1 MSLEVGMKEAL
12 RLAIVAGEHSGDAH
26 GGNLVGAF
34 IQLAPD
40 ARWFGAGG
48 PVLSSSGV
56 EILVPMEKLAVVG
69 ISEVLTHLPDL
80 WREMSRLK
88 TALAQRRP
96 DALVL
101 VDFPDFNFR
110 LAKFARGLGIPVV
123 YYITPQVWAWR
134 PGRTEFLRRFVDR
147 ALVIFPFEESFLRER
162 GVEAV
167 FVGHPVVDTAHPDS
181 PLEAFLA
188 RHGLDASVPRVALL
202 PGSRVSEVRRN
213 LPPLVAAAVL
223 LHARH
228 PEAAIM
234 VPWAEGLPDTL
245 RAGFPAAPV
254 RWISGA
260 YRDVLG
266 HAHAAAVAS
275 GTATLEA
282 ALMSVPQVIVYRL
295 KPLTYAIGR
304 RLVKLERVGLPNVV
318 LGESVVLELIQDDF
332 TPARVA
338 AALGDLLEN
347 ETAATARAGV
357 IAARIKAAL
366 GRGNAS
372 ARAASELLSY
382 LEGMRT
388 NPKNVRG

>member
-1 MSLEVGMKEAL
+1 MDGIHH
-12 RLAIVAGEHSGDAH
+12 LAIVAGEHSGDAH
-26 GGNLVGAF
+26 GGNLVKAF
-34 IQLAPD
+34 TKVAPG

-48 PVLSSSGV
+48 PVLVSAGV
-56 EILVPMEKLAVVG
+56 DLLVPMEKLAVVG

-88 TALAQRRP
+88 AALLQKRP

-110 LAKFARGLGIPVV
+110 LARFAKGLGIPVV

-134 PGRTEFLRRFVDR
+134 QGRTEFLRRFVDR
-147 ALVIFPFEESFLRER
+147 ALVIFPFEETFLRER
-162 GVEAV
+162 GVAAV
-167 FVGHPVVDTAHPDS
+167 FVGHPLVDTAHPDS
-181 PLEAFLA
+181 PLGDFLA
-188 RHGLDASVPRVALL
+188 RHDIDPSLPRVALL
-202 PGSRVSEVRRN
+202 PGSRASEVRRN
-213 LPPLVAAAVL
+213 LPPLVGAARL

-228 PEAAIM
+228 PDAAIM
-234 VPWAEGLPDTL
+234 VPWAEGLPSSL
-245 RAGFPAAPV
+245 RAGFSTAPV

-266 HAHAAAVAS
+266 HADVAAVAS

-282 ALMSVPQVIVYRL
+282 ALMGVPQVIVYRL
-295 KPLTYAIGR
+295 KPMTYAIGR

-318 LGESVVLELIQDDF
+318 LGESAVPELIQDAF
-332 TPARVA
+332 TPERVA
-338 AALGDLLEN
+338 TALSDLLDN
-347 ETAATARAGV
+347 ETAASARAGD

-372 ARAASELLSY
+372 ARAASELLKF
-382 LEGMRT
+382 LEGL
-388 NPKNVRG
+388 NPAGAG